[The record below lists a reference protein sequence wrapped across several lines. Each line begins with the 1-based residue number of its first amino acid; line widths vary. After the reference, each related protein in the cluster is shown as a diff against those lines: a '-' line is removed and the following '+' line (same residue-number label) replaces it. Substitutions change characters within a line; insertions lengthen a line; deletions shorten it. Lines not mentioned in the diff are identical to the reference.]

1 MSGNSPENDTPRHEA
16 DRTIS
21 HLRDESVNMAAKN
34 LVIVE
39 SPAKAKTLG
48 KYLGRDFQV
57 KASVGHIVDLPKS
70 KLGVDIK
77 KDFAPDFHVIQAKKK
92 VIDEL
97 KKAAKGK
104 QNIYLASDPD
114 REGEAIAWHI
124 ADQIAKNHKRVH
136 RVLINEITRKAVQE
150 AIANPQELDRDKF
163 DAQIA
168 RRILDRLVGYKI
180 SPLLWN
186 KVRRGLSAGRVQ
198 SVAVRLVCER
208 EKEIRAFNS
217 QEYWSLTALLEGR
230 VPPSFKARL
239 VQWQGQK
246 LDIKKFRLDSEP
258 RVQAVVRSLEGAS
271 WVIGEVE
278 KKERRRYPTP
288 PFVTSKLQQE
298 AARKL
303 GFQPKRTMQL
313 AQQLY
318 EGVELGDEGSVG
330 LITYMRTDSTRV
342 ANDALHAVRRFIAE
356 QYGKNYLPER
366 PNAYRS
372 KKGAQDAHEAIRP
385 TSLDY
390 SPERVRRHLRRDAY
404 QLYSL
409 IWDRFVASQMVP
421 AVFDQTAFEIPV
433 KEALFRAT
441 GQQIKFDGF
450 MKVYIEGRDE
460 RAAKEN
466 GEDESEEEA
475 PETDG
480 MLPDLQPGDA
490 LKLLSMEPRQ
500 HFTQPPPRYTQASL
514 IKELDEKGI
523 GRPSTYAAIIS
534 NILDRE
540 YVLQDERRTLAPTD
554 LGFLVTDLLVES
566 FPDILNVEFTA
577 GMENELDKIEDG
589 KEKWTK
595 AMKRF
600 YTPFARDLKRAETE
614 MRDVKRQEV
623 PTDIPC
629 EKCGAMMV
637 IKWGRNGEFLACPQ
651 YPECKSTKNFT
662 RDESGK
668 IKIAEDVQVDETCEQ
683 CGRPMQLRWGKYG
696 KFLGCSGYPECK
708 TIRPL
713 EKPVDLGIKCPDCGE
728 GNVKERKS
736 RWGKMFYGC
745 DRYPKCKFASWD
757 KPVAGPCPDCNAP
770 ILVEK
775 VTKRAGR
782 TRRCRNKECGYSIQ
796 VAE

>member
-1 MSGNSPENDTPRHEA
+1 
-16 DRTIS
+16 
-21 HLRDESVNMAAKN
+21 MAAKN

-39 SPAKAKTLG
+39 SPAKARTLE

-57 KASVGHIVDLPKS
+57 KASVGHVVDLPKS
-70 KLGVDIK
+70 KLGVDVK

-104 QNIYLASDPD
+104 ENIYLASDPD

-124 ADQIAKNHKRVH
+124 ADQVAKNHKRVH
-136 RVLINEITRKAVQE
+136 RVLINEITKKAVQD
-150 AIANPQELDRDKF
+150 AIAKPHELDRNKF

-168 RRILDRLVGYKI
+168 RRVLDRLVGYQL
-180 SPLLWN
+180 SPLLWK

-208 EKEIRAFNS
+208 EREIRAFES
-217 QEYWSLTALLEGR
+217 VEYWSLTALLEGHL
-230 VPPSFKARL
+230 PPSFKARL
-239 VQWQGQK
+239 AQWQGQK
-246 LDIKKFRLDSEP
+246 VDNKKFRLENEAH
-258 RVQAVVRSLEGAS
+258 VQQIIASLDGAP
-271 WVIGEVE
+271 WEIGEVE

-303 GFQPKRTMQL
+303 GFQPRRTMQL

-318 EGVELGDEGSVG
+318 EGVELGSEGSVG

-342 ANDALHAVRRFIAE
+342 SADALAGVRQHIQA
-356 QYGKNYLPER
+356 QYGKNYVPGK
-366 PNAYRS
+366 PNSFRS
-372 KKGAQDAHEAIRP
+372 KKGTQDAHEAIRP
-385 TSLDY
+385 TSLEY
-390 SPERVRRHLRRDAY
+390 TPERVRRFLRRDMF

-421 AVFDQTAFEIPV
+421 AVYDQTIFEIPV

-460 RAAKEN
+460 RAAQAN
-466 GEDESEEEA
+466 GEDVDG
-475 PETDG
+475 ETAEDLEG
-480 MLPDLQPGDA
+480 VLPDLRRGDA
-490 LKLLSMEPRQ
+490 LKLLSMDPRQ

-540 YVLQDERRTLAPTD
+540 YVLQTEGRSLAPTD

-577 GMENELDKIEDG
+577 GMEDELDKIEDG

-600 YTPFARDLKRAETE
+600 YTPFSRDLKKAEKE

-623 PTDIPC
+623 PTDIAC
-629 EKCGAMMV
+629 EKCGALMV

-651 YPECKSTKNFT
+651 YPECKNTKNFK
-662 RDESGK
+662 RSDGGE
-668 IKIAEDVQVDETCEQ
+668 IAIAAEEEVNETCEQ
-683 CGRPMQLRWGKYG
+683 CGRPMLLRWGKFG

-708 TIRPL
+708 NIQPL
-713 EKPVDLGIKCPDCGE
+713 EKPADIGVKCPECKE
-728 GNVKERKS
+728 GNLKERKS
-736 RWGKMFYGC
+736 RWGKFFYGC
-745 DRYPKCKFASWD
+745 DRYPECKFASWD
-757 KPVAGPCPDCNAP
+757 KPLPTPCPQCGSP

-775 VTKRAGR
+775 ITKRSGR
-782 TRRCRNKECGYSIQ
+782 THRCYKKECGYSIP
-796 VAE
+796 VAEQ

>member
-1 MSGNSPENDTPRHEA
+1 MP
-16 DRTIS
+16 
-21 HLRDESVNMAAKN
+21 AKH

-39 SPAKAKTLG
+39 SPAKARTLER
-48 KYLGRDFQV
+48 YLGRDFQV

-77 KDFAPDFHVIQAKKK
+77 KNFEPDFHVIQAKKK

-104 QNIYLASDPD
+104 ENIYLASDPD

-124 ADQIAKNHKRVH
+124 ADQVANNRKRVH
-136 RVLINEITRKAVQE
+136 RVLINEITRKAVLE
-150 AIANPQELDRDKF
+150 AIANPLELDRNKF

-168 RRILDRLVGYKI
+168 RRILDRLVGYQI

-208 EKEIRAFNS
+208 ERDIRAF
-217 QEYWSLTALLEGR
+217 QAVEYWSVTALLEGG

-239 VQWQGQK
+239 VQWQGEK
-246 LDIKKFRLDSEP
+246 VDNRKFRLENETQVAAIVKSLDGATW
-258 RVQAVVRSLEGAS
+258 RVGD
-271 WVIGEVE
+271 VE

-303 GFQPKRTMQL
+303 GFQPRRTMQL

-342 ANDALHAVRRFIAE
+342 ADDALHAVRQLIAG
-356 QYGKNYLPER
+356 QYGKEYLP
-366 PNAYRS
+366 PHANTYRS
-372 KKGAQDAHEAIRP
+372 KKSAQDAHEAIRP
-385 TSLDY
+385 TSTEY
-390 SPERVRRHLRRDAY
+390 APERVRRYLRRDAL

-409 IWDRFVASQMVP
+409 IWDRFIASQMVA
-421 AVFDQTAFEIPV
+421 AVYDQTAFEIPV
-433 KEALFRAT
+433 REAIFRAT
-441 GQQIKFDGF
+441 GQQLKFDGF
-450 MKVYIEGRDE
+450 MKVYIEGRDDRE
-460 RAAKEN
+460 GRAN
-466 GEDESEEEA
+466 GGDSDEEEM
-475 PETDG
+475 ESRDSDG
-480 MLPDLQPGDA
+480 VLPDLQQGDS

-540 YVLQDERRTLAPTD
+540 YVVQDERRALAPTE
-554 LGFLVTDLLVES
+554 LGLLVTDLLVES

-577 GMENELDKIEDG
+577 VMENELDKIEDG
-589 KEKWTK
+589 KEPWTK

-600 YTPFARDLKRAETE
+600 YTPFARDLKKAASE

-623 PTDIPC
+623 PTDIAC
-629 EKCGAMMV
+629 DKCGAMMV
-637 IKWGRNGEFLACPQ
+637 VKWGRNGEFLACPK
-651 YPECKSTKNFT
+651 YPECKNTKNFK
-662 RDESGK
+662 RNDKGEVHVAPEEEVDES
-668 IKIAEDVQVDETCEQ
+668 CEL
-683 CGRPMQLRWGKYG
+683 CGRPMVLRWGKYG
-696 KFLGCSGYPECK
+696 KFLGCSGYPEC
-708 TIRPL
+708 TSIRPL
-713 EKPVDLGIKCPDCGE
+713 QKPVDLGIKCPDCKQ
-728 GNVKERKS
+728 GNLMERKS
-736 RWGKMFYGC
+736 RRGKVFYGC
-745 DRYPKCKFASWD
+745 DGYPECKFALWD
-757 KPVAGPCPDCNAP
+757 RPVAGPCPDCNDP

-775 VTKRAGR
+775 ITKRAGR
-782 TRRCRNKECGYSIQ
+782 TRRCRQKACDYSVG

>member
-1 MSGNSPENDTPRHEA
+1 
-16 DRTIS
+16 
-21 HLRDESVNMAAKN
+21 MAAKN

-57 KASVGHIVDLPKS
+57 KASVGHVVDLPKS

-92 VIDEL
+92 VIDDL
-97 KKAAKGK
+97 KKAARGK
-104 QNIYLASDPD
+104 QHIYLASDPD

-124 ADQIAKNHKRVH
+124 ADQVAKNHRRVH
-136 RVLINEITRKAVQE
+136 RVLINEITKKAVQD
-150 AIANPQELDRDKF
+150 AIANPQQLDRNKF

-168 RRILDRLVGYKI
+168 RRVLDRLVGYQI
-180 SPLLWN
+180 SPLLWK

-208 EKEIRAFNS
+208 ERDIRAFES
-217 QEYWSLTALLEGR
+217 VEYWSLAAQLEGR
-230 VPPSFKARL
+230 LPPSFRARL
-239 VQWQGQK
+239 FQWQGQK
-246 LDIKKFRLDSEP
+246 LDNKIFRLENEAH
-258 RVQAVVRSLEGAS
+258 VQQVVQSLEGAS
-271 WVIGEVE
+271 WIIGEVE
-278 KKERRRYPTP
+278 KKERRRYPAP

-318 EGVELGDEGSVG
+318 EGVELGSEGSVG
-330 LITYMRTDSTRV
+330 LITYMRTDSTRIS
-342 ANDALHAVRRFIAE
+342 ADALAAVRQHIQAR
-356 QYGKNYLPER
+356 YGKNYLPGK
-366 PNAYRS
+366 PNTFRS

-385 TSLDY
+385 TSLEY
-390 SPERVRRHLRRDAY
+390 TPERMRRYLRRDLF

-421 AVFDQTAFEIPV
+421 AVYDQTLFDIPV
-433 KEALFRAT
+433 REALFRAT

-460 RAAKEN
+460 RATPAN
-466 GEDESEEEA
+466 GED
-475 PETDG
+475 DG
-480 MLPDLQPGDA
+480 EDAADDTSGVLPDLQRGDTLNLQA
-490 LKLLSMEPRQ
+490 LEPRQ
-500 HFTQPPPRYTQASL
+500 HFTQPSPRYTQASL
-514 IKELDEKGI
+514 IKELDERGI

-540 YVLQDERRTLAPTD
+540 YVIQNEGRSLAPTD

-577 GMENELDKIEDG
+577 GMEDELDKIEIG

-600 YTPFARDLKRAETE
+600 YTPFSRDLKKAEKE

-623 PTDIPC
+623 PTDIDC
-629 EKCGAMMV
+629 DKCGTKMV

-651 YPECKSTKNFT
+651 YPECKNTKNFK
-662 RDESGK
+662 RDDNGGIEIVPEEEVNES
-668 IKIAEDVQVDETCEQ
+668 CEL
-683 CGRPMQLRWGKYG
+683 CGRPMLLRWGKFG
-696 KFLGCSGYPECK
+696 KFLGCSGYPDCK
-708 TIRPL
+708 NIQPL
-713 EKPVDLGIKCPDCGE
+713 EKPVDLGIECPECKQGSI
-728 GNVKERKS
+728 KERKS
-736 RWGKMFYGC
+736 RWGKIFYGC
-745 DRYPKCKFASWD
+745 DRYPECKFASWD
-757 KPVAGPCPDCNAP
+757 KPIAVACPDCGSP

-782 TRRCRNKECGYSIQ
+782 TQRCYKKECGYSVKVEEPLRGNDQ
-796 VAE
+796 STDHSSAASL